1 MDELVSHTL
10 DQHCLHFEQVQ
21 FVVDD
26 VLLVDLE
33 RLPHRGCLQM
43 DRQVR
48 NLQHGPVDL
57 DQLLPYLPRPFAVDK
72 HPPAHAQVAVEPC
85 VPKFAAVAARPTVPT
100 WSGGLTLRLGDS
112 VE

>member
-48 NLQHGPVDL
+48 NLQHGPFDL
-57 DQLLPYLPRPFAVDK
+57 DQLACLPRPFALDK
-72 HPPAHAQVAVEPC
+72 HPPTHAQVAVELR
-85 VPKFAAVAARPTVPT
+85 VPKFAAVTKDYSNT
-100 WSGGLTLRLGDS
+100 EISK
-112 VE
+112 